1 MLNNNKK
8 MEFLNIFKNKNI
20 NKIKLSNICKKNGRK
35 TQYNNI
41 NSYHRKFE
49 TVREKQEG
57 DYSKLYVEYNVN
69 CEIKSIR
76 PSENTIEENTNC
88 YSIDYFL
95 DDMVVNFDDI
105 YLNYNNIIGNTNK
118 EFYFY
123 KKDII
128 LNLEIN
134 KTIQYV
140 NETQ

>member
-20 NKIKLSNICKKNGRK
+20 NKIKLSNICTKNGRE

-41 NSYHRKFE
+41 NSYHLRFE
-49 TVREKQEG
+49 TERQKQEG
-57 DYSKLYVEYNVN
+57 DCSKLYVEYNVN
-69 CEIKSIR
+69 CKIKSIR
-76 PSENTIEENTNC
+76 PSENTIEENTNY

-95 DDMVVNFDDI
+95 DDIVVNFDDI

-118 EFYFY
+118 ELYFY

-128 LNLEIN
+128 LNQEIN
-134 KTIQYV
+134 KTTQYV